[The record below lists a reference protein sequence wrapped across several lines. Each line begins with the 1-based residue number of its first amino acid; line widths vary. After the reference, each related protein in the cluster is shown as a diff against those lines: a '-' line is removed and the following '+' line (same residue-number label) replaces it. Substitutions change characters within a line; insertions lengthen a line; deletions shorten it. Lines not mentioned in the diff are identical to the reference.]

1 LRIHIS
7 LSLVAGVFIMMVCMI
22 FADNAFRLQCK
33 DFWVGGDDPNVNRLS
48 FSWGFEVA
56 ACVLSFV
63 TGGFLIWLV
72 VLKSRDDI

>member
-1 LRIHIS
+1 
-7 LSLVAGVFIMMVCMI
+7 MMVVMI

-33 DFWVGGDDPNVNRLS
+33 AVWLGGEDPFVNYLS

-56 ACVLSFV
+56 GCILSFI